1 VCSGKFVKECDEYFG
16 VELLRWMVIV
26 WRDGPGLDDVFAG
39 FEDVFALD
47 DYLESRLY
55 VFLPWNLS
63 DNPIDKETSIDIS

>member
-1 VCSGKFVKECDEYFG
+1 
-16 VELLRWMVIV
+16 MVIV

-63 DNPIDKETSIDIS
+63 DNPIDKEMSINIS